1 MSRDVVAAFDFDGT
15 ITRRDT
21 FLPFLQ
27 MMAGR
32 GRYLRQMLTLS
43 PGLLAYLLGI
53 INNHAVK
60 NRLLTQFLRGNDV
73 DDVDRM
79 ARDFAAARLPHF
91 VRPAALTRLRW
102 HQQQGHRCVIVS
114 ASLECYLRPWAEAT
128 GGLEVVGSRLASD
141 NGMYTGELL
150 GRNCYGAEKVRRLND
165 ILGARET
172 YTLYAYG
179 DSKGDRELLAWADY
193 AFYRQMPAAT

>member
-27 MMAGR
+27 AVAGKR
-32 GRYLRQMLTLS
+32 RYLQQMLALS

-60 NRLLTQFLRGNDV
+60 NRLLAQFLRGNEV
-73 DDVDRM
+73 GDVDRL
-79 ARDFAAARLPHF
+79 ARSFAAGRLQQF
-91 VRPAALTRLRW
+91 VRPSALARLRW

-114 ASLECYLRPWAEAT
+114 ASLECYLRPWSEAT

-150 GRNCYGAEKVRRLND
+150 GQNCYGAEKVSRLND
-165 ILGARET
+165 LLGARET

-179 DSKGDRELLAWADY
+179 DSKGDRELLAWADHAY
-193 AFYRQMPAAT
+193 YRQMPAAT